1 MIQNFRHK
9 GLKLF
14 FETGNTAG
22 IQATHA
28 AKLGRMLNR
37 LNVATDAQAMNLPGW
52 KLHPLKGALSGHW
65 SVWVSGNWRLTFTFV
80 GEDAEL
86 VDYQD
91 YH

>member
-14 FETGNTAG
+14 FETGSTAG
-22 IQATHA
+22 IQAAHA
-28 AKLGRMLNR
+28 SKLRRML
-37 LNVATDAQAMNLPGW
+37 LVLDKATTAKDMNQVGW
-52 KLHPLKGALSGHW
+52 RLHPLKGELSGHW
-65 SVWVSGNWRLTFTFV
+65 SVWVSGNWRLTFIFV